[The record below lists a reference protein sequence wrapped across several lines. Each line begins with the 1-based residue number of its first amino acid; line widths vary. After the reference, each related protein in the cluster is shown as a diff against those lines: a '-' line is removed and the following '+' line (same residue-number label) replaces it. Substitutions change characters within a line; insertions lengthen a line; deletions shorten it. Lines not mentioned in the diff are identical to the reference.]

1 MKAVREITSRTYY
14 KRIEQTFSPSASIQ
28 TFSVPATATS
38 ITVDCVASKGADY
51 ASGAN
56 GANGGRVQCK
66 ATVTGGSTLYVVV
79 GGIPTET
86 QTAAYNASDIRTDN
100 TGITDNTSLNS
111 RIIVAGGGGSGGS
124 YATYEAGA
132 GGGLIGAN
140 GSSSDYCGN
149 GGSQISGGSG
159 GNNGTFGLGGSGPY
173 SMAGAGGAGW
183 YGGGSG
189 KTKSIHAT
197 VSGGGGGGSSYTDST
212 VCSKVT
218 HTQGY
223 NDGAGYVKITCDYT
237 STSSDY
243 DFYVDTYKYYGTKE
257 TNGGVDT
264 YYALKSLE
272 KGQYGN

>member
-1 MKAVREITSRTYY
+1 MKAVRELTSRTYY
-14 KRIEQTFSPSASIQ
+14 KRLEQTFSPSADIQ
-28 TFSVPATATS
+28 EFSVPATATS

-51 ASGAN
+51 PSGSN

-66 ATVTGGSTLYVVV
+66 MSVTGGSTLYVVV
-79 GGIPTET
+79 GGVPAGT
-86 QTAAYNASDIRTDN
+86 QTASYNASDIRTDN

-111 RIIVAGGGGSGGS
+111 RLIVAGGGGSGGS
-124 YATYEAGA
+124 YATYTPGA

-140 GSSSDYCGN
+140 GSDSTYCGN
-149 GGSQISGGSG
+149 GGTQTNGGSG
-159 GNNGTFGLGGSGPY
+159 GNNGAFGLGGSGTY
-173 SMAGAGGAGW
+173 AIVGAGGAGW

-197 VSGGGGGGSSYTDST
+197 VSGGGGGGSSYTDSA
-212 VCSKVT
+212 VCSNVRN
-218 HTQGY
+218 TQGY
-223 NDGAGYVKITCDYT
+223 NNGSGYLTIICDYE

-264 YYALKSLE
+264 FYALKTWE